1 MKPSVHLKR
10 ANGYREMEMYD
21 DALRELDMIGEEDCD
36 SNLAVKAKWQV
47 YRDSDDSFMAEK
59 TSRVMVERYPEN
71 LSWRL
76 HQANAIFCDK
86 GAKAAYELMLSEQE
100 RFKSSAKYF
109 FSLGRYAALAG
120 LWVQAKKFA
129 CISGQLDGNF
139 TQAFID
145 EVAFEPLWRNR
156 VANPWSL
163 TSEAGAF
170 NFKKA
175 LRALRR
181 WLEQE
186 SEDE

>member
-1 MKPSVHLKR
+1 
-10 ANGYREMEMYD
+10 MYE
-21 DALRELDMIGEEDCD
+21 DALRELDIIGEEDRD
-36 SNLAVKAKWQV
+36 SNLAIKARWQV
-47 YRDSDDSFMAEK
+47 YRDSDDSFMAGK
-59 TSRVMVERYPEN
+59 TSEIMVERHPEN

-145 EVAFEPLWRNR
+145 EVAFEPIWINR
-156 VANPWSL
+156 VTNPWAL
-163 TSEAGAF
+163 TPEAGAL

-175 LRALRR
+175 LRALRK